1 MFDEAAHGLY
11 SFTMIR
17 RALTTLLLF
26 WLSLPVWGQPRDMPL
41 TDLILALQQQGHS
54 IVYSNELV
62 HPGQRIQVD
71 SIDLQSL
78 EHALISLGLRLESRE
93 GVWLVVRGDA
103 IPREAPLIEKPVAD
117 EILPETIIV
126 TGSFHHFPAVGVASS
141 AHSFASA
148 AMSLEPSV
156 ASDAM
161 RVTLRL
167 PGISSVGVSAKP
179 QIRGGLMDE
188 LLVMQDGVEL
198 LEPFHLA
205 DYHSVYSSID
215 YRNIESMDFY
225 TGGFPSRYGN
235 RMSGVMDIQNKWQ
248 DDEYDTDIGVSTFA
262 NFIHTGGQFGQ
273 DKPTNW
279 LVSARQGDLKKL
291 ADYIE
296 TQSGEPAYVD
306 ASARMSVAL
315 SDNSDLAFGA
325 AYAED
330 DIEFKGETELASSN
344 VETGYVWSGWQ
355 AELGPDL
362 RTHFT
367 LSWLDFQRTK
377 TLDSFEEEPKGGFL
391 DYQQQVQR
399 LALRNDWSALHG
411 ETLLEFGWQGE
422 YNLGDYQQSSRI
434 DRGDLADILETQR
447 LVERDIALQPDGFSG
462 GSYLQ
467 AQWQLTPRLTVQPS
481 LRWDFQDYYL
491 ESDAQFQV
499 SPRLGLAYDISDAA
513 RARISLGRF
522 SQPEGVQEL
531 QVLDGI
537 TRFYEPQN
545 SDQVVTGLEWQEDT
559 VDIVAEV
566 YYKRYSNQK
575 GRFENIF
582 NPFVLL
588 PEMEPDRVA
597 LNPQRA
603 EASGLDLNMVW
614 HIAAP
619 LSGNLRYGYM
629 NAQDRIEG
637 EWVDRRWSQRHTVN
651 SGLLWQQ
658 DNYSFS
664 VAATWHSGW
673 RSTQLPA
680 VVEEGTVIPV
690 ASVLNN
696 TELRDYFSLDIS
708 ARKYWEI
715 GKSRLQVYADVSNLT
730 RQHNQA
736 GIDFD
741 VEEIPGGFALTPDQE
756 TLLGRVIS
764 VGVTLSF

>member
-1 MFDEAAHGLY
+1 MFDEAAHELY
-11 SFTMIR
+11 SFAMIR
-17 RALTTLLLF
+17 RAVTALLLF
-26 WLSLPVWGQPRDMPL
+26 WITLPVCGYLRDMPL
-41 TDLILALQQQGHS
+41 SDLILALQQQGNS

-62 HPGQRIQVD
+62 HPGQRVQVD

-78 EHALISLGLRLESRE
+78 EHALTGLGLRLESRE
-93 GVWLVVRGDA
+93 GVWLVVRGNDV
-103 IPREAPLIEKPVAD
+103 PRAESVIEKPVS
-117 EILPETIIV
+117 EELLPETIIV

-141 AHSFASA
+141 AHSFSSA
-148 AMSLEPSV
+148 AMSLAPSV

-215 YRNIESMDFY
+215 YRNIESLDFY

-273 DKPTNW
+273 ERPGNW

-296 TQSGEPAYVD
+296 TQSGEPTYVD

-367 LSWLDFQRTK
+367 LSWLDLQRTK

-447 LVERDIALQPDGFSG
+447 LVERDIDLQPDGFSG
-462 GSYLQ
+462 GTYLQ
-467 AQWQLTPRLTVQPS
+467 AQWQLAPRLTVQPS

-491 ESDAQFQV
+491 ESDARYQV
-499 SPRLGLAYDISDAA
+499 SPRLGLAYDISDTA

-545 SDQVVTGLEWQEDT
+545 SDQVVTGLEWRDDT
-559 VDIVAEV
+559 VNIVAEV

-603 EASGLDLNMVW
+603 EASGLDLDMVW

-619 LSGNLRYGYM
+619 LSGNVRYGYM

-651 SGLLWQQ
+651 TGLLWQQ
-658 DNYSFS
+658 EDYSFS

-715 GKSRLQVYADVSNLT
+715 GKTRLQVYADVSNLT
-730 RQHNQA
+730 RRHNQA
-736 GIDFD
+736 GIDYD
-741 VEEIPGGFALTPDQE
+741 VEEIPGGFALIPDQE